1 MADIAEQP
9 HLNGPLQVS
18 KKSQLLNLRKLA
30 SFVLRL
36 RRENFTKDSLQTS
49 GVLQLNFKSHH
60 DTIISLTAVA
70 STKIN

>member
-1 MADIAEQP
+1 MANIAEQP

-36 RRENFTKDSLQTS
+36 RRENFTKDTLQTS
-49 GVLQLNFKSHH
+49 GVLQPNLKSHH
-60 DTIISLTAVA
+60 ETIISLTTVA

>member
-1 MADIAEQP
+1 MENIAEQP
-9 HLNGPLQVS
+9 HLNGPLQVR
-18 KKSQLLNLRKLA
+18 KKCQLLNLRKLA

-36 RRENFTKDSLQTS
+36 RRENFTKDPLQTF